1 MEGVAALARWGA
13 YGFAITFLLTFV
25 YKMLIGT
32 ISLDGLSHRSQQ
44 GGSGILSVGRTQ
56 LVVLTLVSAA
66 IYVRQVVTS
75 SDWSTLPPAPEAMV
89 AIMGGSQ
96 LFYLTGKAR
105 ALILGPSGRSSRK
118 GS

>member
-32 ISLDGLSHRSQQ
+32 ISLDGLLTGVNKEGQEY
-44 GGSGILSVGRTQ
+44 LSVGRTQ

>member
-13 YGFAITFLLTFV
+13 YGFAIAFLLTFV
-25 YKMLIGT
+25 YKMLIGS
-32 ISLDGLSHRSQQ
+32 ISLDGLLTGVNKDGQRY
-44 GGSGILSVGRTQ
+44 LSVGRTQ
-56 LVVLTLVSAA
+56 LVVLTLISAA

-75 SDWSTLPPAPEAMV
+75 SAWSALPSAPDAMV

-105 ALILGPSGRSSRK
+105 ALIFGPGGRSSHK